1 MKASTLSDFV
11 TLFLVLSKVSGAKVI
26 PKHSCG
32 VNEHLHFCHLRIRHK
47 ILTPRLIHC
56 ILFFVYADSLYFGV
70 FVSVYLLTCYSV
82 NEFVFCL
89 VLCTFILYS
98 KVSSNTHM
106 CVEHAVKY
114 I

>member
-11 TLFLVLSKVSGAKVI
+11 TLFLVLSKASGAKVI

-47 ILTPRLIHC
+47 SLIPRLIHC

-70 FVSVYLLTCYSV
+70 ICFILLTYM
-82 NEFVFCL
+82 L
-89 VLCTFILYS
+89 LS
-98 KVSSNTHM
+98 K
-106 CVEHAVKY
+106 
-114 I
+114 